1 MPNILGT
8 FSSSSKAWSFRLDV
22 SCHLGKSIPFHQLK
36 CQNFEANPS
45 ALHGSLESRPQKL
58 ADQHRHHVIFLW
70 SIYDWEEGRKSI
82 AMVSLRSKQFVA
94 SSHQFV
100 LGPPKK
106 QPEDF
111 ATLRHHGNGKIRNET
126 WPHLPGL
133 RKSDR
138 GKKTRKHF
146 FLLLLNV

>member
-1 MPNILGT
+1 M
-8 FSSSSKAWSFRLDV
+8 SSREV
-22 SCHLGKSIPFHQLK
+22 HPIPSVEMS
-36 CQNFEANPS
+36 NFEANPS
-45 ALHGSLESRPQKL
+45 AMEVWNLPQQL

-70 SIYDWEEGRKSI
+70 SKYDWEEGRKSI

-111 ATLRHHGNGKIRNET
+111 CDSPPPGNGKIRIET
-126 WPHLPGL
+126 SPPLPGL
-133 RKSDR
+133 RKSNG
-138 GKKTRKHF
+138 GKNEKTYPFVVIK
-146 FLLLLNV
+146 V